1 MKSNSLLMKIP
12 RPSFSK
18 GGVYCMFL
26 IISLLLVS
34 CVSTIKETREA
45 TIAVWD
51 IEDLSPSTSIRP
63 DLGELLSGRI
73 IETLSNREYTVIERE
88 RLLLALQELNLGT
101 TALVDEATRLKL
113 GKLMGARFMVFGGYQ
128 IIGGQ
133 MRLDLRMV
141 EVETG
146 KVLKAVQ
153 KTTAAGDLSGWIEM
167 AGKAAEEL

>member
-1 MKSNSLLMKIP
+1 MKILFKLSLP
-12 RPSFSK
+12 PFFK
-18 GGVYCMFL
+18 GGLYCMFL
-26 IISLLLVS
+26 IIPLLFFS
-34 CVSTIKETREA
+34 CASTMREA
-45 TIAVWD
+45 REVTVAVWD
-51 IEDLSPSTSIRP
+51 LEDLSPSTSIRP

-101 TALVDEATRLKL
+101 TSLVDETTRLKL
-113 GKLMGARFMVFGGYQ
+113 GKLMGARYMVFGGYQ

-153 KTTAAGDLSGWIEM
+153 KTTAAGDLSGWID
-167 AGKAAEEL
+167 AAQKAAEGL

>member
-1 MKSNSLLMKIP
+1 MNNLFKQALPL
-12 RPSFSK
+12 FSK
-18 GGVYCMFL
+18 RGLSWIFL
-26 IISLLLVS
+26 TIPLLFIS
-34 CVSTIKETREA
+34 CASTIRESGEV

-51 IEDLSPSTSIRP
+51 LEDLSPSTSIQP

-73 IETLSNREYTVIERE
+73 IETLSNKEYTVIERE

-101 TALVDEATRLKL
+101 TSLVDETTRLKL
-113 GKLMGARFMVFGGYQ
+113 GKLMGARYMVFGGYQ

-153 KTTAAGDLSGWIEM
+153 KTTAAGDLSGWID
-167 AGKAAEEL
+167 AARKAAESL